1 MPQPQITS
9 GIPPIP
15 VAITKKNE
23 PERNASMQAGLTKVE
38 SSFSFDVPAS
48 YLPVKRESS
57 EKKKL
62 QDEHANDVSIGT

>member
-15 VAITKKNE
+15 IAITKKNE

-48 YLPVKRESS
+48 
-57 EKKKL
+57 
-62 QDEHANDVSIGT
+62 